1 MFSAIEI
8 ATWFLLKN
16 NAEIREHKA
25 TNDDYEVYEGITHL
39 KLQKLLYYAQEIN
52 LAMYRKTFI

>member
-16 NAEIREHKA
+16 NAEIREHEA
-25 TNDDYEVYEGITHL
+25 TNDDYEVYERITHL